1 VPHEDTP
8 PTFVTPTD
16 DALDPFE
23 TLQRLTDVMQRVDQ
37 EHPDVRLLS
46 AHIAVVV
53 AALLNDS
60 EDVAE
65 ENDKLTTQSRK
76 LAARVER
83 LEKTTGRTKQQLNQA
98 LAAAGELRTNVNAER
113 RLRRRAEQTRDD
125 AHRLTDVQQRPASN
139 DDELARLQSRLQ
151 QAHAEIDKLTTA
163 LEDAEN
169 DRDTAIRDRALLAA
183 RAEERDLTEADEP
196 PQPPAPDS
204 FAEVL
209 ARGEHPLLVYSLDRS
224 ITDSLDRHTETS
236 AAWRR
241 CVTDAIAT
249 MIAYATAKAEARRT
263 GQPAGPALADLR
275 SFARSGDRARIS
287 PNRIALSETRA
298 VTGDSPL
305 RPATPVPR
313 TANRRPQGNRHR
325 PRAHPHRPAATR
337 TAAVLPRPHRRS
349 RRRQNLPRLPRPA
362 PRQPAHG
369 LTRRPGQQL
378 DEQRRRQWRHNDD
391 GLRRGLDFVS
401 VVVLQL
407 QRIAELAAGRDAADQ
422 HLIELLQGDAVFPV
436 VVDLA
441 HDDGPAVVGH
451 ANVGFRPIL
460 VAVPGVAELRQPGS
474 VIDGEFV
481 LHPAV
486 DLQDL
491 APLTEPYEV
500 DEVALEAAD
509 KVTVGIDGVL
519 DVAGVQ
525 RGLDHVIAEIVHRA
539 MVNIR
544 CKIYRAM
551 PSR

>member
-16 DALDPFE
+16 DAPDPFE

-83 LEKTTGRTKQQLNQA
+83 LEKTTGRTRQQLNQA

-224 ITDSLDRHTETS
+224 ITDSLDRHPETS
-236 AAWRR
+236 AAWCR

-298 VTGDSPL
+298 VTGTA
-305 RPATPVPR
+305 RYARQRRFPVPR
-313 TANRRPQGNRHR
+313 TVDPRGTATVLAHIRIGRRP
-325 PRAHPHRPAATR
+325 
-337 TAAVLPRPHRRS
+337 
-349 RRRQNLPRLPRPA
+349 PA
-362 PRQPAHG
+362 PR
-369 LTRRPGQQL
+369 LYFL
-378 DEQRRRQWRHNDD
+378 DRTDDPDD
-391 GLRRGLDFVS
+391 GRIYLAYLGPHLDN
-401 VVVLQL
+401 
-407 QRIAELAAGRDAADQ
+407 R
-422 HLIELLQGDAVFPV
+422 
-436 VVDLA
+436 
-441 HDDGPAVVGH
+441 
-451 ANVGFRPIL
+451 
-460 VAVPGVAELRQPGS
+460 
-474 VIDGEFV
+474 
-481 LHPAV
+481 
-486 DLQDL
+486 
-491 APLTEPYEV
+491 LT
-500 DEVALEAAD
+500 D
-509 KVTVGIDGVL
+509 
-519 DVAGVQ
+519 
-525 RGLDHVIAEIVHRA
+525 
-539 MVNIR
+539 
-544 CKIYRAM
+544 
-551 PSR
+551 